1 MNEEERAD
9 FKGKFDRVI
18 ADMLICME
26 SRAMSPAPEP
36 SRNTEIGPVY
46 FFRCGPYIKI
56 GYSIDPL
63 RRLRE
68 IRTGIGTKVPD
79 DIDRTRTVLVQT
91 EPGGR
96 NRERDLHKQFKHL
109 HHWGE
114 WFTEAPELT
123 EYIESLSERKPGA
136 WPSRQP
142 KSRPATSNRRGGS
155 RFTTPPA
162 QLFTKQLPRLR

>member
-1 MNEEERAD
+1 
-9 FKGKFDRVI
+9 
-18 ADMLICME
+18 
-26 SRAMSPAPEP
+26 MSPAPKP
-36 SRNTEIGPVY
+36 SRRSQIGPVY

-56 GYSIDPL
+56 GYSIDPT

-79 DIDRTRTVLVQT
+79 DIDRARTVLVQT

-96 NRERDLHKQFKHL
+96 SRERDLHQRFKHL

-123 EYIESLSERKPGA
+123 DYINALDQGVTA
-136 WPSRQP
+136 
-142 KSRPATSNRRGGS
+142 
-155 RFTTPPA
+155 
-162 QLFTKQLPRLR
+162 